1 MSTHRES
8 RRGVALFAALAL
20 TAIIGLLIGGLV
32 ASGRWARRAVMSAQA
47 DAQLTAAADFALMS
61 IIAEHRT
68 RRLADLPLG
77 RAGVFADVA
86 AGDGSIEATVSAT
99 RLPHNVLWLVGEARP
114 RAQSSGMRRMNLVAR
129 WRVVRPIPDA
139 PIVARGNVRLGS
151 SVSVQVDSTGD
162 ADCRAESLGVQV
174 MVGGDAVV
182 TSADSLRVRHAPTA
196 DDSSSYFLAPSQR
209 SLLEGAPNVVHVA
222 HDTTIA
228 GGGFDGVLLVD
239 GNIAITGSFIG
250 SGLIVARGVIDAHD
264 GNMTFT
270 GTLMSFAPRDDA
282 RFAVDIGAGTVRFA
296 RCEIAHT
303 MRRIAPLRVVR
314 ARGWA
319 EMF

>member
-1 MSTHRES
+1 MSTRRDS

-47 DAQLTAAADFALMS
+47 DAELTAAADYALMS
-61 IIAEHRT
+61 IIAEHGT
-68 RRLADLPLG
+68 RRLADLSLG
-77 RAGVFADVA
+77 RSGVFADVA
-86 AGDGSIEATVSAT
+86 AGDGSIEVTVSAT
-99 RLPHNVLWLVGEARP
+99 RLPDDVLWLVGEARP
-114 RAQSSGMRRMNLVAR
+114 RAQSSGMRRVNLIAR
-129 WRVVRPIPDA
+129 WLLVGPIPGA
-139 PIVARGNVRLGS
+139 PVVARGNVRLGA
-151 SVSVQVDSTGD
+151 SVSIQLDSAGD
-162 ADCRAESLGVQV
+162 ADCRAESLDAQV
-174 MVGGDAVV
+174 MVGRDAVV
-182 TSADSLRVRHAPTA
+182 TSADSLRVRHTPTA
-196 DDSSSYFLAPSQR
+196 DDSSSYFIAPSQR
-209 SLLEGAPNVVHVA
+209 SLLESAPSVIRVA

-239 GNIAITGSFIG
+239 GNIAIIGSFVG

-264 GNMTFT
+264 ANMTFN
-270 GTLMSFAPRDDA
+270 GALMSFAPRDDA

-303 MRRIAPLRVVR
+303 MRRISPLRPVR
-314 ARGWA
+314 ARGWS